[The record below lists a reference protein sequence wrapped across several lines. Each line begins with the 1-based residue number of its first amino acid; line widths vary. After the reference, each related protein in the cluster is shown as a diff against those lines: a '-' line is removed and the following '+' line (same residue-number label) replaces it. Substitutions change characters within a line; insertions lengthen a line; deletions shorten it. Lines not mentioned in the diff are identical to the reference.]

1 MRAGGRLDRCLIIED
16 LPAARDWLS
25 KAVTEAFPGIQ
36 VSEAEDCTTARQLL
50 SKLLPDLALVD
61 LGLPDGDGTALIA
74 AIKAA
79 KPDCLCIVASTF
91 ADDAHLFPALRAGAD
106 GYFTKDQG
114 RAELVRTLSDIE
126 QGYPPLSPAVAQRLL
141 GFFHAPDPLE
151 TPLTARETEVLQLIG
166 KGYSTAEVARL
177 LTITRNTAAGY
188 IKEIYRKLGI
198 NSRAEAALKAAEFGL
213 LR

>member
-1 MRAGGRLDRCLIIED
+1 MKHALVIED
-16 LPAARDWLS
+16 LPAARQWL
-25 KAVTEAFPGIQ
+25 AAALGQAFPDLA
-36 VSEAEDCTTARQLL
+36 VDLAEDCASARRCL
-50 SKLLPDLALVD
+50 SNRLPDLALID

-74 AIKAA
+74 AIKAV

-114 RAELVRTLSDIE
+114 QAELVRTLSDIE
-126 QGYPPLSPAVAQRLL
+126 QGQPPLSPGIARRLL
-141 GFFHAPDPLE
+141 DFFHQPDPLE
-151 TPLTARETEVLQLIG
+151 TPLTPRESEVLQLIG
-166 KGYSTAEVARL
+166 KGYATAEVATL
-177 LTITRNTAAGY
+177 LEITRNTAAGY

>member
-1 MRAGGRLDRCLIIED
+1 MKRCLIIED
-16 LPAARDWLS
+16 LPAARQWLT
-25 KAVTEAFPGIQ
+25 KAVEQTFPNIT
-36 VSEAEDCTTARQLL
+36 VESAPDCAGARVLL
-50 SKLLPDLALVD
+50 SKHLPDLALVD
-61 LGLPDGDGTALIA
+61 LGLPDGDGSTLIA

-79 KPDCLCIVASTF
+79 QPNCLCIVASTF
-91 ADDAHLFPALRAGAD
+91 ADDGHLFPALRAGAD

-114 RAELVRTLSDIE
+114 QAALVQTLSEIK
-126 QGYPPLSPAVAQRLL
+126 QGHPPLSPSVARRLL
-141 GFFHAPDPLE
+141 DFFHQPEPVH
-151 TPLTARETEVLQLIG
+151 TPLTNRETEVLQLIG
-166 KGYSTAEVARL
+166 KGYATAEVARL